1 MDLLLFC
8 VNVVFNHMKGN
19 SDGDLMEESFR
30 CYGLYTAETIPTAL
44 GCQ

>member
-8 VNVVFNHMKGN
+8 ANVVFNHMKV
-19 SDGDLMEESFR
+19 DLMDESFR

-44 GCQ
+44 GCR